1 MLKDVL
7 EMLGK
12 LLVWWVVAFL
22 FFGLLIMQCSKEAE
36 ANVTITDVI
45 DAIEEVES
53 NRDPYAI
60 NAKENALGCLQIRPI
75 MIADYNRITK
85 ENLSHDVAYNRA
97 MAYIIAST
105 IFNHYMKGIENPN
118 ANTAWLAFP
127 ILIKKDAPF
136 SRKEFQIYLEK
147 RNIQTRVVFTGNIL
161 RQPMCK
167 NIDKKINITK
177 A

>member
-7 EMLGK
+7 DMLGK

-75 MIADYNRITK
+75 MIADYNRITG
-85 ENLSHDVAYNRA
+85 ENLPHDVAYNRSI
-97 MAYIIAST
+97 AYIIAST
-105 IFNHYMKGIENPN
+105 IFNHYMKGIEKPN
-118 ANTAWLAFP
+118 AKHLAFIWNGGGSAWRRVDSP
-127 ILIKKDAPF
+127 KSDSKQRNLEVYWKKVK
-136 SRKEFQIYLEK
+136 SHL
-147 RNIQTRVVFTGNIL
+147 
-161 RQPMCK
+161 
-167 NIDKKINITK
+167 
-177 A
+177 